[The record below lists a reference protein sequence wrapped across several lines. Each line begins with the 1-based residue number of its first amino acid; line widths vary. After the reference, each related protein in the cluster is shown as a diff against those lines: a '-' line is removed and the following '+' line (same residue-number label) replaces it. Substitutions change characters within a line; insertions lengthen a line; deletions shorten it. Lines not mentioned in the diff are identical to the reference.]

1 MFQSLIY
8 EEKINEL
15 APKVYIADI
24 QKGVIKMIISMNN
37 KEIIQHIIIA
47 IIMTLMMIFLED
59 DNILIDIFNHA
70 IALAR
75 TKIECDKLKNKRV
88 D

>member
-1 MFQSLIY
+1 
-8 EEKINEL
+8 
-15 APKVYIADI
+15 
-24 QKGVIKMIISMNN
+24 MIISMNN

-75 TKIECDKLKNKRV
+75 TKIEYDKLKNKRV

>member
-1 MFQSLIY
+1 
-8 EEKINEL
+8 
-15 APKVYIADI
+15 
-24 QKGVIKMIISMNN
+24 MIISMNN

-59 DNILIDIFNHA
+59 DNILIDIFFNHA

>member
-1 MFQSLIY
+1 
-8 EEKINEL
+8 
-15 APKVYIADI
+15 
-24 QKGVIKMIISMNN
+24 MIISMNN

-70 IALAR
+70 IALG
-75 TKIECDKLKNKRV
+75 KNKNRV
-88 D
+88 

>member
-1 MFQSLIY
+1 
-8 EEKINEL
+8 
-15 APKVYIADI
+15 
-24 QKGVIKMIISMNN
+24 MIISMNN

-75 TKIECDKLKNKRV
+75 NKNRV
-88 D
+88 

>member
-1 MFQSLIY
+1 
-8 EEKINEL
+8 
-15 APKVYIADI
+15 
-24 QKGVIKMIISMNN
+24 MIISMNN

-70 IALAR
+70 IVLAR

>member
-1 MFQSLIY
+1 
-8 EEKINEL
+8 
-15 APKVYIADI
+15 
-24 QKGVIKMIISMNN
+24 MIISMNN

-70 IALAR
+70 I
-75 TKIECDKLKNKRV
+75 CFGKNKNRV
-88 D
+88 

>member
-1 MFQSLIY
+1 
-8 EEKINEL
+8 
-15 APKVYIADI
+15 
-24 QKGVIKMIISMNN
+24 MIISMNN

-75 TKIECDKLKNKRV
+75 TKIECYKLKNKRV

>member
-1 MFQSLIY
+1 
-8 EEKINEL
+8 
-15 APKVYIADI
+15 
-24 QKGVIKMIISMNN
+24 MIISMNN

-47 IIMTLMMIFLED
+47 IIMTPMMIFLED

>member
-1 MFQSLIY
+1 
-8 EEKINEL
+8 
-15 APKVYIADI
+15 
-24 QKGVIKMIISMNN
+24 MIISMNN

-47 IIMTLMMIFLED
+47 IIMTLMMILFLED

>member
-1 MFQSLIY
+1 
-8 EEKINEL
+8 
-15 APKVYIADI
+15 
-24 QKGVIKMIISMNN
+24 MIISMNN

-70 IALAR
+70 ITLAR

>member
-1 MFQSLIY
+1 
-8 EEKINEL
+8 
-15 APKVYIADI
+15 
-24 QKGVIKMIISMNN
+24 MIISMNN

-59 DNILIDIFNHA
+59 DNILIFNHA